1 MEVIRLQGSGMKH
14 GAVLQH
20 VDGIILVT
28 GYDIFQSYGYLGYA
42 WNGHVGDEQ
51 SSVEAVFRIDRR
63 ILNSCRCL
71 DCVVNVVRLF
81 CLFTLLVASNTVGNW
96 NVRKSSDFA
105 DNETTNQIHFQLSL
119 VVGHECQTVGVLT
132 KIAAC
137 K

>member
-28 GYDIFQSYGYLGYA
+28 GNDIFQSYGYLGYA

-96 NVRKSSDFA
+96 NVHSHIRLHDYVGDVDVPFHSSSHIA
-105 DNETTNQIHFQLSL
+105 IQMRGKMN
-119 VVGHECQTVGVLT
+119 VGAYYT
-132 KIAAC
+132 
-137 K
+137 